1 MKKRLLFVLIALLTT
16 MVTWASETGKGLV
29 VWLNNGDKTEVL
41 FTELP
46 EITYEDGN
54 VILKG
59 TTVNLSWP
67 IVDLQK
73 ITFADDI
80 LTGIKSVES
89 GDLDLLSG
97 HFDVYDLSGK
107 IVRKDAKS
115 LSELPKGVY
124 IVKDGNVTIKVVRK

>member
-16 MVTWASETGKGLV
+16 MATWASETGKGLV